1 MNAQQTLDDFVNYLL
16 VEKAMNPGTVRNYQS
31 YVQRLI
37 SFLNMF
43 RIVNSPDKAEIVI
56 DDITPETIEDFKKWL
71 LQDGLT
77 HKTINYYLIGIRVF
91 LKYCEKKK
99 IKCMNPYD
107 VEKYARIK
115 NKEVK
120 LLTDAQLEIFLTSK
134 VNDKSDL
141 LANLLFG
148 TGLRIFELHDL
159 DLSKVSKDKNYA
171 TITGKGD
178 KERIVYLMG
187 NSHKMLIKYMEEED
201 RYTGP
206 IFLNKHGE
214 PLTIR
219 YMQGIVNERAK
230 RLLPYGTHIS
240 AHMLRHH
247 FATTLLNKGAK
258 LSTVQKVL
266 GHSSVITTM
275 KYLHVSDKETREE
288 LADINKIF

>member
-37 SFLNMF
+37 SSQGIGN
-43 RIVNSPDKAEIVI
+43 IE
-56 DDITPETIEDFKKWL
+56 DITPEKVELFKKDL
-71 LQDGLT
+71 LASGLT

-120 LLTDAQLEIFLTSK
+120 LLTDAQLEVFLTSK

-148 TGLRIFELHDL
+148 TGLRIFELHAL

-187 NSHKMLIKYMEEED
+187 NSHKMLIKYMEEEN

>member
-1 MNAQQTLDDFVNYLL
+1 MNAQQLLDDFVNYLS

-37 SFLNMF
+37 SFLNMS
-43 RIVNSPDKAEIVI
+43 RIVNSPDKAEVMI

-120 LLTDAQLEIFLTSK
+120 LLTDEQLEIFLTSE
-134 VNDKSDL
+134 VNEKSDL

-148 TGLRIFELHDL
+148 TGLRIFELHDIRL
-159 DLSKVSKDKNYA
+159 ENVLKDKKYM
-171 TITGKGD
+171 TIVGKGD
-178 KERIVYLMG
+178 KTRMIYLLG
-187 NSHKMLIKYMEEED
+187 NSHKMLLKYMEKSG
-201 RYTGP
+201 RTSGP
-206 IFLNKHGE
+206 IFLNKHDE

-219 YMQGIVNERAK
+219 YMQGMVNERAK

-247 FATTLLNKGAK
+247 FATNLLNKGTKMA
-258 LSTVQKVL
+258 TVQKLL
-266 GHSSVITTM
+266 GHSSILTTM
-275 KYLHVSDKETREE
+275 KYLHLSDKDMNEE
-288 LADINKIF
+288 MEAINSKF